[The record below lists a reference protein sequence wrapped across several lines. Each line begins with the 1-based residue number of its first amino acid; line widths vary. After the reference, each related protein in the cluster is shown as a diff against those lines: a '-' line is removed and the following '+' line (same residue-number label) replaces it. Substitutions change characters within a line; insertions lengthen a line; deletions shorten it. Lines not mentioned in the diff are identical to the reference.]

1 MAQPKTRKLKINH
14 IKLLVYDFDGV
25 MTDNKV
31 FVDQHGN
38 EMVQVNRADG
48 LGIAE
53 IRKLGIQ
60 QIILSTE
67 TNTVVSARAKK
78 LDLFCLQG
86 VDNKVQALV
95 DYCENH
101 QIGLID
107 VAYVGN
113 DINDLEVMKL
123 VGKTFCPTDAHVS
136 IKEISQCILKSKGG
150 EGVCRELFDLFNTN
164 INKVENL

>member
-1 MAQPKTRKLKINH
+1 MAEKNMNS

-48 LGIAE
+48 LGISE

-78 LDLFCLQG
+78 LNLFCLQG
-86 VDNKVQALV
+86 VENKEQALTE
-95 DYCENH
+95 YCNEH
-101 QIGLID
+101 QISLSH

-113 DINDLEVMKL
+113 DINDIDVMEL
-123 VGKTFCPTDAHVS
+123 VGTTFCPADAHVS
-136 IKEISQCILKSKGG
+136 IKEISQFILSSKGG
-150 EGVCRELFDLFNTN
+150 EGIVRETFDKLKE
-164 INKVENL
+164 I

>member
-1 MAQPKTRKLKINH
+1 MNS

-31 FVDQHGN
+31 YVDQHGN
-38 EMVQVNRADG
+38 EMVQVSRADG
-48 LGIAE
+48 LGISE

-60 QIILSTE
+60 QMILSTE
-67 TNTVVSARAKK
+67 INPVVGARAKK

-86 VDNKVQALV
+86 VVNKAQALTE
-95 DYCENH
+95 YCNVH
-101 QIGLID
+101 QISLSD

-123 VGKTFCPTDAHVS
+123 VGTTFCPADAHLS
-136 IKEISQCILKSKGG
+136 IKEISQFILSSKGG
-150 EGVCRELFDLFNTN
+150 NGVSREILDLLTQS
-164 INKVENL
+164 LT

>member
-1 MAQPKTRKLKINH
+1 MKT

-48 LGIAE
+48 LGIAA

-60 QIILSTE
+60 QMILSTE
-67 TNTVVSARAKK
+67 INPVVGARAKK

-86 VDNKVQALV
+86 IENKAQALI
-95 DYCENH
+95 DYCKNH
-101 QIGLID
+101 HLGLGD

-123 VGKTFCPTDAHVS
+123 VGTTFSPADAHLK
-136 IKEISQCILKSKGG
+136 IKEISQYILASKGG
-150 EGVCRELFDLFNTN
+150 DGVTREIFDKLTQT
-164 INKVENL
+164 

>member
-1 MAQPKTRKLKINH
+1 MAEKNINH

-25 MTDNKV
+25 MTNNKV
-31 FVDQHGN
+31 FVDQYGN
-38 EMVQVNRADG
+38 EMVEVSRADG
-48 LGIAE
+48 LGIGE

-78 LDLFCLQG
+78 LNLFCLQG
-86 VDNKVQALV
+86 VDNKAQALTE
-95 DYCENH
+95 YCNEH
-101 QIGLID
+101 QISLSH

-123 VGKTFCPTDAHVS
+123 VGVTFCPADAHVS
-136 IKEISQCILKSKGG
+136 IKKISQYILESKGG
-150 EGVCRELFDLFNTN
+150 EGVSREILDL
-164 INKVENL
+164 L

>member
-1 MAQPKTRKLKINH
+1 MNSF
-14 IKLLVYDFDGV
+14 KLLVYDFDGV

-31 FVDQHGN
+31 YVDQNGN
-38 EMVQVNRADG
+38 EMVQVSRADG

-67 TNTVVSARAKK
+67 TNPVVSARAEK

-86 VDNKVQALV
+86 IDDKAQGLI
-95 DYCENH
+95 DYCKNH
-101 QIGLID
+101 HLGLSD

-123 VGKTFCPTDAHVS
+123 VGTTFCPADAHTS
-136 IKEISQCILKSKGG
+136 IKEISQYILESKGG
-150 EGVCRELFDLFNTN
+150 DGVAREIFDKLTQT
-164 INKVENL
+164 

>member
-1 MAQPKTRKLKINH
+1 MNS

-31 FVDQHGN
+31 YVDQNGN
-38 EMVQVNRADG
+38 EMVQVSRADG

-60 QIILSTE
+60 QMILSTE

-86 VDNKVQALV
+86 VDNKAQALTE
-95 DYCENH
+95 YCNVH
-101 QIGLID
+101 QISLSD

-123 VGKTFCPTDAHVS
+123 VGMTFCPADAHSS
-136 IKEISQCILKSKGG
+136 IKEITQYILGSKGG
-150 EGVCRELFDLFNTN
+150 EGVSREIFDKLNQ
-164 INKVENL
+164 I

>member
-1 MAQPKTRKLKINH
+1 MLKYVT

-31 FVDQHGN
+31 YVDQNGN
-38 EMVQVNRADG
+38 EMVQVSRADG

-67 TNTVVSARAKK
+67 TNPVVSARAEK

-86 VDNKVQALV
+86 IDNKAQGLV
-95 DYCENH
+95 DYCKNH
-101 QIGLID
+101 HLGLGD

-123 VGKTFCPTDAHVS
+123 VGTTFCPADAHLN
-136 IKEISQCILKSKGG
+136 IKEISQCILSSKGG
-150 EGVCRELFDLFNTN
+150 NGVSREILDLLTQS
-164 INKVENL
+164 LR

>member
-1 MAQPKTRKLKINH
+1 MVDCSENIKA

-31 FVDQHGN
+31 YVDQYGN

-48 LGIAE
+48 LGVSE

-60 QIILSTE
+60 QMILSTE
-67 TNTVVSARAKK
+67 TNPVVSARAEK

-86 VDNKVQALV
+86 IDNKAQALIN
-95 DYCENH
+95 YCKNH
-101 QIGLID
+101 HLGLGD

-123 VGKTFCPTDAHVS
+123 VGTTFCPADAHTS
-136 IKEISQCILKSKGG
+136 IKEISQYTLETKGG
-150 EGVCRELFDLFNTN
+150 EGVSREIFDKLKQ
-164 INKVENL
+164 I

>member
-1 MAQPKTRKLKINH
+1 MAEKGMNS

-31 FVDQHGN
+31 YVDQHGN
-38 EMVQVNRADG
+38 EMVQVSRADG

-60 QIILSTE
+60 QMILSTE
-67 TNTVVSARAKK
+67 INPVVGARAKK

-86 VDNKVQALV
+86 VVNKAQALTE
-95 DYCENH
+95 YCNVH
-101 QIGLID
+101 QISLSD

-123 VGKTFCPTDAHVS
+123 VGTTFCPADAYSS
-136 IKEISQCILKSKGG
+136 IKEISQFILSSKGG
-150 EGVCRELFDLFNTN
+150 EGVAHEIFDKLTQ
-164 INKVENL
+164 I

>member
-1 MAQPKTRKLKINH
+1 MNS

-31 FVDQHGN
+31 YVDQNGN
-38 EMVQVNRADG
+38 EMVQVSRADG

-60 QIILSTE
+60 QMILSTE
-67 TNTVVSARAKK
+67 TNSVVSARANK

-86 VDNKVQALV
+86 VDNKAQALT
-95 DYCENH
+95 DYCENN
-101 QIGLID
+101 QTPLND

-113 DINDLEVMKL
+113 DINDLAVMKL
-123 VGKTFCPTDAHVS
+123 VGVTFCPADAHVS
-136 IKEISQCILKSKGG
+136 IKEISQYILESKGG
-150 EGVCRELFDLFNTN
+150 EGVAREIFDLLTQ
-164 INKVENL
+164 KRGE

>member
-1 MAQPKTRKLKINH
+1 MLNNVT

-31 FVDQHGN
+31 YIDQNGN
-38 EMVQVNRADG
+38 EMVQVSRADG

-67 TNTVVSARAKK
+67 TNPVVSARAEK
-78 LDLFCLQG
+78 LDMFCLQG
-86 VDNKVQALV
+86 IDNKAQGLV
-95 DYCENH
+95 DYCKNH
-101 QIGLID
+101 HLGLGD

-123 VGKTFCPTDAHVS
+123 VGTTFCPSDAHLN
-136 IKEISQCILKSKGG
+136 IKEISQYILSSKGG
-150 EGVCRELFDLFNTN
+150 NGVSREILDLLTQS
-164 INKVENL
+164 LT

>member
-1 MAQPKTRKLKINH
+1 MNS

-31 FVDQHGN
+31 YVDQHGN
-38 EMVQVNRADG
+38 EMVQVSRADG
-48 LGIAE
+48 LGISE

-60 QIILSTE
+60 QMILSTE
-67 TNTVVSARAKK
+67 INPVVGARAKK

-86 VDNKVQALV
+86 VVTKAQALTE
-95 DYCENH
+95 YCNVH
-101 QIGLID
+101 QISLSD

-123 VGKTFCPTDAHVS
+123 VGTTFCPADAYSS
-136 IKEISQCILKSKGG
+136 IKEISQFILSSKGG
-150 EGVCRELFDLFNTN
+150 NGVSREILDLLTQS
-164 INKVENL
+164 LT